1 METILKKFFFL
12 VCPAEELLFRTRT
25 FSYSRS
31 SCLKWSVGHILPSL
45 GSRVMALEIYF
56 ANSKKTV
63 NSGRK
68 QMPEEA
74 SQMYLNECSD

>member
-1 METILKKFFFL
+1 ML
-12 VCPAEELLFRTRT
+12 
-25 FSYSRS
+25 S
-31 SCLKWSVGHILPSL
+31 SL
-45 GSRVMALEIYF
+45 GSWVTALKISF